1 MDLDIKRLTSIK
13 TSAAFRER
21 MTDLSLDLPID
32 DSIQKAP
39 ESPLAQS
46 MDLGGFKVG
55 NRWAIHPMEGW
66 DATHDG
72 HPTPDLVRRWRRF
85 GESGAKF
92 LWGMEAV
99 AVRPDGRANPN
110 QLMAKPDT
118 IGELV
123 TAAHECL
130 EAHGKSFGTAS
141 DLLWG
146 FQLTHSGRFCR
157 PNDKKKLE
165 PKLAY
170 SHPILNRKFNLPP
183 DYPIMSDDDV
193 QDLIEH
199 YVKAAILVD
208 KAGVPFV
215 DIKQCHG
222 YLGHEFLSAFTRKGK
237 YGGETLAERSTFARE
252 IITAIRQ
259 VAPKLILG
267 VRLSAFDFVPFKP
280 NPVLASG
287 GNLGPGMPEDYSDC
301 LPYKYGFGINKENP
315 VQFDL
320 SETAQYL
327 KLLKSWGV
335 SVVNISAGSPYYNP
349 HIQRPALFPPSDGYQ
364 PAEDPIINVERQIQ
378 VVRQLKAAAPE
389 MPLVS
394 SGLTYLQ
401 EYMPHVAQALVRQGW
416 TDFAGM
422 GRMVLSYPRII
433 ADSLEKGA
441 LETKYIC
448 RTFSDCTTAPR
459 NGIKSGCFPLDEYYR
474 TSKEGEQVRQ
484 LKKDQ
489 KEKLKQVQEAKA
501 SV

>member
-1 MDLDIKRLTSIK
+1 MELDIKRLTSIK
-13 TSAAFRER
+13 TPVAFRER
-21 MTDLSLDLPID
+21 MQELGLDLPID
-32 DSIQKAP
+32 DGILKAP
-39 ESPLAQS
+39 ESPLAQTL
-46 MDLGGFKVG
+46 DLGGFKVG

-66 DATHDG
+66 DATADG

-92 LWGMEAV
+92 MWGMEAV

-110 QLMAKPDT
+110 QLMAKPE
-118 IGELV
+118 IMGELV
-123 TAAHECL
+123 AAAHECL
-130 EAHGKSFGTAS
+130 EAHSRSFGTAS

-146 FQLTHSGRFCR
+146 LQLTHSGRFCR

-165 PKLAY
+165 PKLVY

-183 DYPIMSDDDV
+183 DYPVMSDDDIK
-193 QDLIEH
+193 DLIEH
-199 YVKAAILVD
+199 YVKAALLAD

-222 YLGHEFLSAFTRKGK
+222 YLGHEFLSAYTRKGK
-237 YGGETLAERSTFARE
+237 YGGETLGERATFARE

-259 VAPKLILG
+259 VAPKLIIG

-287 GNLGPGMPEDYSDC
+287 GNLGPGMPGEYADC
-301 LPYKYGFGINKENP
+301 LPYKYGFGINKANP
-315 VQFDL
+315 VEYDL
-320 SETAQYL
+320 AETAQYL

-335 SVVNISAGSPYYNP
+335 SVVNVSAGSPYYNP

-416 TDFAGM
+416 TDFAGV

-441 LETKYIC
+441 LETKFIC

-459 NGIKSGCFPLDEYYR
+459 NGIKSGCYPLDEYYR
-474 TSKEGEQVRQ
+474 KTPEGEAVRQ

-489 KEKLKQVQEAKA
+489 KEKLKQVQEARTA
-501 SV
+501 A

>member
-1 MDLDIKRLTSIK
+1 MNPNIKRITSIK
-13 TSAAFRER
+13 SPAAFRDR
-21 MTDLSLDLPID
+21 MSELRLELPLDEAIL
-32 DSIQKAP
+32 KAP
-39 ESPLAQS
+39 ESPLAEGF
-46 MDLGGFKVG
+46 DLGGFRVG

-66 DATHDG
+66 DATTDG

-85 GESGAKF
+85 GESGAKL

-110 QLMAKPDT
+110 QLMANPGT
-118 IGELV
+118 MGELV
-123 TAAHECL
+123 SAAHEAL
-130 EAHGKSFGTAS
+130 ESHTRSFGTAA

-146 FQLTHSGRFCR
+146 LQLTHSGRFCR
-157 PNDKKKLE
+157 PYDKQKME

-170 SHPILNRKFNLPP
+170 AHPILNPKFGLSMGHPVISDGEVEELIA
-183 DYPIMSDDDV
+183 DYV
-193 QDLIEH
+193 E
-199 YVKAAILVD
+199 AARLAD

-222 YLGHEFLSAFTRKGK
+222 YLGHEFLSAYTRKGK
-237 YGGETLAERSTFARE
+237 YGGETLEQRSAFARE
-252 IITAIRQ
+252 IVAGIRQ

-280 NPVLASG
+280 DPAEALDGNP
-287 GNLGPGMPEDYSDC
+287 GPGIPEDFSDY
-301 LPYKYGFGINKENP
+301 LPYKYGFGIDQENP
-315 VQFDL
+315 VRYDL
-320 SETAQYL
+320 AETAQYL

-335 SVVNISAGSPYYNP
+335 AIVNISAGSPYYTP

-378 VVRQLKAAAPE
+378 VVRKLKAAAPE

-401 EYMPHVAQALVRQGW
+401 EYIPHVAQALVRQGW
-416 TDFAGM
+416 TDFAGI

-474 TSKEGEQVRQ
+474 KS
-484 LKKDQ
+484 
-489 KEKLKQVQEAKA
+489 EAWE
-501 SV
+501 